1 MSEWVSHLIIAD
13 RILEKLPWLARHE
26 FCVGNIAPDCNI
38 PNDDWTEF
46 TPSRQVTH
54 WMKDKRKTAD
64 DGIVFRDEYIIKRLD
79 KISSEEELSFLYGY
93 YAHLITDAELQR
105 TTRDATRV
113 SEAWKRAKSINELRD
128 RSAGME
134 ENWDNFK
141 RLFPDR
147 KDRMKDF
154 FVIEREYLDSHPD
167 SGYFTEIQGLEF
179 FPDYIDYLPKGAI
192 PAKIKMMYYLPT
204 LEADKYP
211 FIGFSREEYTNFLDS
226 AVTKSID
233 AITETERLLQ
243 SKGSDYEILIQ
254 RNA

>member
-1 MSEWVSHLIIAD
+1 
-13 RILEKLPWLARHE
+13 
-26 FCVGNIAPDCNI
+26 
-38 PNDDWTEF
+38 
-46 TPSRQVTH
+46 
-54 WMKDKRKTAD
+54 
-64 DGIVFRDEYIIKRLD
+64 
-79 KISSEEELSFLYGY
+79 
-93 YAHLITDAELQR
+93 
-105 TTRDATRV
+105 
-113 SEAWKRAKSINELRD
+113 
-128 RSAGME
+128 ME

-179 FPDYIDYLPKGAI
+179 YPDYIDYLPKGAI

-204 LEADKYP
+204 LEAGKYP

-226 AVTKSID
+226 AVAKSID

-243 SKGSDYEILIQ
+243 SKGGDYEILIQ